1 MEVISYDIAFD
12 AEFGTNVIIFTS
24 NNFFQCYIHIIFK
37 ICLTL
42 FKRLYK
48 RLFVVDIS
56 ASYKTVSLV
65 VLAMSELTSVI
76 LIHFI
81 IDSLSDAVR
90 VKCSTTENRN

>member
-1 MEVISYDIAFD
+1 MA
-12 AEFGTNVIIFTS
+12 
-24 NNFFQCYIHIIFK
+24 
-37 ICLTL
+37 L

-65 VLAMSELTSVI
+65 VLAMSELTLVI
-76 LIHFI
+76 IVHFI

-90 VKCSTTENRN
+90 VKCSTTENRNEHRPSFVVIYCGTVTLLTLATVG